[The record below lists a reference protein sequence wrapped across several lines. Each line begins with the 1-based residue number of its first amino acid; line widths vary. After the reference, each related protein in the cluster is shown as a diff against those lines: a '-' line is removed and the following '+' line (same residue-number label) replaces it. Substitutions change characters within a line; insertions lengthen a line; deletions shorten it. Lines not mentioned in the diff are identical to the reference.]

1 MPPVQLSSL
10 QLLERPSCR
19 LLAIAVGHALWIE
32 STVSNGPPVPLPV
45 WVTVLQV
52 VIV

>member
-19 LLAIAVGHALWIE
+19 LLAIAVGHALWME
-32 STVSNGPPVPLPV
+32 STVSNGLPALPV
-45 WVTVLQV
+45 CVTVLQV
-52 VIV
+52 VMV